1 MPKITLT
8 LTFPEVINVSLQP
21 KPTNVTSD
29 SAHVDLG
36 AWDIIYFKNSSG
48 TIILLGDCLSISSDR
63 KIITVYADDTTEQP
77 ADGDYIFFGKNEG
90 VGMAGVTGYYA
101 EVEMKNETTSEAELF
116 AVSSELFESSK

>member
-1 MPKITLT
+1 MAKITLT
-8 LTFPEVINVSLQP
+8 LTFANSINVSLQP

-29 SAHVDLG
+29 SAHVDIG

-48 TIILLGDCLSISSDR
+48 TIVLLGDCLTISSDR
-63 KIITVYADDTTEQP
+63 KTITVYADDTTEQP
-77 ADGDYIFFGKNEG
+77 ADGNFIFFGKNEG
-90 VGMAGVTGYYA
+90 VGMAGITGYYA

>member
-1 MPKITLT
+1 MAKITLT
-8 LTFPEVINVSLQP
+8 LTFPKVINVSLQP

-29 SAHVDLG
+29 SSHVDVG

-48 TIILLGDCLSISSDR
+48 TIILLGDCLTISSDR
-63 KIITVYADDTTEQP
+63 KTITVYANDTTEQP
-77 ADGDYIFFGKNEG
+77 ANGHFIFFGKNEG

-101 EVEMKNETTSEAELF
+101 EVEMKNKTNNAAELF